1 MNPPHHETRTILL
14 SAAAVVA
21 ILLLWALRSVAIL
34 VAFAVLLA
42 YVLDPMVSMVER
54 IRFPRGYRLPRPAA
68 AAAVMLAIVIGGVQL
83 VSWATPRLLAE
94 LSGFIQ
100 GIPSN
105 AERLLV
111 EMRMRAQESGM
122 SSYVDPA
129 IQSARAQLAD
139 WLQGLGGAVLGW
151 IAKLFGTLGKIIG
164 LAVLP
169 VLAYY
174 LLAERE
180 DVKTSFLSFI
190 PETAHDDFHATL
202 IAIDRALKSYVRGQT
217 LVSLIMGTTVG
228 LALMLLGFPAVLLL
242 GIIVALGEVLPYIGF
257 LLAALA
263 IALTGYGIDL
273 LHAFLGVAA
282 YAVINFVIGVAVT
295 PRVMARHLKMHPFVV
310 TVSVLAGAELLGPA
324 GAMLALP
331 TAAVLQSLAEQYAPR
346 RVVTT
351 RIATA
356 DDLTAGQN

>member
-1 MNPPHHETRTILL
+1 
-14 SAAAVVA
+14 
-21 ILLLWALRSVAIL
+21 
-34 VAFAVLLA
+34 VLLA
-42 YVLDPMVSMVER
+42 YVLDPLVTMVER
-54 IRFPRGYRLPRPAA
+54 LRFPRGYRLPRPAA
-68 AAAVMLAIVIGGVQL
+68 AAAVMLAIVIGGAQIT
-83 VSWATPRLLAE
+83 SWAAPRLLAE
-94 LSGFIQ
+94 LGGFIQ

-105 AERLLV
+105 AERLLL
-111 EMRMRAQESGM
+111 EMRTRAQESGM

-129 IQSARAQLAD
+129 IQSVRAQLAG
-139 WLQGLGGAVLGW
+139 WLQGLGGAVIGW
-151 IAKLFGTLGKIIG
+151 IGKLFGTLGKIIG

-180 DVKTSFLSFI
+180 DVKSSFLSFI
-190 PETAHDDFHATL
+190 PETAHADFDTTL
-202 IAIDRALKSYVRGQT
+202 QAIDRALKSYVRGQA

-228 LALMLLGFPAVLLL
+228 VALMLLGFPAVLLL
-242 GIIVALGEVLPYIGF
+242 GIIVGLAEVLPYIGF
-257 LLAALA
+257 LLAAVA

-273 LHAFLGVAA
+273 VHALLGVVA
-282 YAVINFVIGVAVT
+282 YAIINTLIGVFVT

-346 RVVTT
+346 RVVSA

-356 DDLTAGQN
+356 DDLAAGQS